1 MNNKR
6 NFFGWALSIVCA
18 TFLIGSCGGD
28 DSSGPPPP
36 EPGQLT
42 VSVSSSATGAAFNL
56 RITGEDIANPV
67 QAVGSHEIY
76 TFASGDTLN
85 TAVIGQ
91 VSSGDLLRFSVPDV
105 NQAASYRVTLVEV
118 AGTDNA
124 LLSNSSFTVSISQ

>member
-28 DSSGPPPP
+28 DSSGPPAP

-42 VSVSSSATGAAFNL
+42 VSVSSSLTGAAFDL
-56 RITGEDIANPV
+56 TIIGEDIANPV
-67 QAVGSHEIY
+67 QAVGSHQIY
-76 TFASGDTLN
+76 TFASGDTLS

-124 LLSNSSFTVSISQ
+124 LLSNSNFTVIISQ

>member
-6 NFFGWALSIVCA
+6 NLFGWALSIVCA

-28 DSSGPPPP
+28 DGSGPPAP

-42 VSVSSSATGAAFNL
+42 VSVSSGSTGAAFNL
-56 RITGEDIANPV
+56 TITGEDIANPV
-67 QAVGSHEIY
+67 QAVGSHQIY
-76 TFASGDTLN
+76 TFASGDTLSA
-85 TAVIGQ
+85 AVIGQ

-105 NQAASYRVTLVEV
+105 NQATSYRVTLVEV

-124 LLSNSSFTVSISQ
+124 LLANSSFTASISQ